1 MLPIELEGAVALVTG
16 GSRGIG
22 RAVALQLNAA
32 GAVVYT
38 CARSEEDLQE
48 TRAAASDPERLR
60 VAAADVAEREEL
72 VHLLERIENEEG
84 KIDILV
90 NNAGILGPR
99 DHIENVELST
109 WREVMRVNLDGVF
122 LASKLS
128 IPLMREAGAGFML
141 HVSSSVGRAGRGT
154 WGPYAVS
161 KHGVEGLSDTLAD
174 ELADDNIVSVSINPG
189 GTATDMRAEAYPD
202 EDPETLPTA
211 DEVAA
216 TFVRLIT
223 NLTLEESGGKFNS
236 RELLE

>member
-1 MLPIELEGAVALVTG
+1 MLPVELEGAVALVTG

-22 RAVALQLNAA
+22 RAVVLALNEA
-32 GAVVYT
+32 GADVYT
-38 CARSEEDLQE
+38 CARDEAALQE
-48 TRAAASDPERLR
+48 TRAAAAAPER
-60 VAAADVAEREEL
+60 VHVEVADVAEREQL
-72 VHLLERIENEEG
+72 VHLLERIENERG
-84 KIDILV
+84 RLDVLV

-128 IPLMREAGAGFML
+128 IPLMREAGQGVML

-174 ELADDNIVSVSINPG
+174 ELADDDIVSVSINPG

-202 EDPETLPTA
+202 EDPDTLPTA
-211 DEVAA
+211 EEVAA
-216 TFVRLIT
+216 TFVALIGR
-223 NLTLEESGGKFNS
+223 LTLEQTGGKYNS
-236 RELLE
+236 RELI